1 MGRIVRPGV
10 VRMRHSE
17 QLAGLAVPP
26 DFDVVPG
33 QRLVRGL
40 TWANHQRVH
49 QYTGDITESWGGKRI
64 SIDQDFLDV
73 QLGTP
78 VVSKSARA
86 GAYRP
91 SGPTLER

>member
-1 MGRIVRPGV
+1 MSSWRGWQSRRTLTLCLVN
-10 VRMRHSE
+10 
-17 QLAGLAVPP
+17 GLCVGWA
-26 DFDVVPG
+26 
-33 QRLVRGL
+33 
-40 TWANHQRVH
+40 WANHQRVH